1 MAEEIP
7 KGRTGGRGT
16 LAQDLPTERLLKEAQ
31 GLLAALGERALES
44 VTHLG
49 ENPGTGGLK
58 GSLELVRDKV
68 VDTAKEQVKD
78 QVKGKVK
85 DQVKEKV
92 VGTAKSI
99 IPGLGGGDGDGGGKG
114 GKKLKVTNIVEQM
127 DVGAPLSLT
136 YNLWTE
142 WDNFPSYMKKVEDVR
157 NEDEDEVGTESEWK
171 AQVFW
176 SHRKW
181 RAEVIEQVPDKRI
194 IWKSSADKG
203 HVDGTITFHELAPD
217 LTRILFVL
225 EYWPQGFMERT
236 GNLWRAQGRRVRL
249 EMKHFRRHLMREV
262 LLAPDEVVGWRGVVR
277 DGEIVE
283 DDEREGRER
292 EEEER
297 EEEEREKEEP
307 EEGEEREEPGDEYED
322 EEPEEPEDEEPRDE
336 YEEEYEDEE
345 PARRRAR
352 R

>member
-1 MAEEIP
+1 MAEET
-7 KGRTGGRGT
+7 KGRTGGRA
-16 LAQDLPTERLLKEAQ
+16 LARELPTDRLLKEAQ
-31 GLLAALGERALES
+31 DLLAALGERALAS

-49 ENPGTGGLK
+49 NPGPGALKGGLEQVK
-58 GSLELVRDKV
+58 DKV
-68 VDTAKEQVKD
+68 VDTAKEQMKD

-85 DQVKEKV
+85 EQVKEKV
-92 VGTAKSI
+92 VDKAKSV
-99 IPGLGGGDGDGGGKG
+99 IPGLGGGGDGDSGKG
-114 GKKLKVTNIVEQM
+114 GKKLKVTNIVEQI

-142 WDNFPSYMKKVEDVR
+142 WENFPSYMKKVEDVR
-157 NEDEDEVGTESEWK
+157 NEDGDEDGGGTESEWK

-181 RAEVIEQVPDKRI
+181 RAEVVEQVPDKHI
-194 IWKSSADKG
+194 IWTSRADKG
-203 HVDGTITFHELAPD
+203 HVDGTITFHELAPE

-225 EYWPQGFMERT
+225 EYYPQGFMERT

-262 LLAPDEVVGWRGVVR
+262 LLEPDEVVGWRGVVR

-283 DDEREGRER
+283 DDERGRER
-292 EEEER
+292 E
-297 EEEEREKEEP
+297 EEP
-307 EEGEEREEPGDEYED
+307 EEGEEPEGEYED
-322 EEPEEPEDEEPRDE
+322 EEPEEYEDEEPRDE

>member
-1 MAEEIP
+1 MAEETP
-7 KGRTGGRGT
+7 KGRAGGRG
-16 LAQDLPTERLLKEAQ
+16 ALPTDRLVKEAQ
-31 GLLAALGERALES
+31 GLLMALGEKALES

-49 ENPGTGGLK
+49 GNPGIGGALKGGLK
-58 GSLELVRDKV
+58 SELEQAKDKV
-68 VDTAKEQVKD
+68 VDTAKD
-78 QVKGKVK
+78 KVK

-92 VGTAKSI
+92 VDKAKSF
-99 IPGLGGGDGDGGGKG
+99 IPGLGGGGDGGGKG
-114 GKKLKVTNIVEQM
+114 GKKLKVTNIVEQI

-142 WDNFPSYMKKVEDVR
+142 WENFPSYMKKVEDVQ
-157 NEDEDEVGTESEWK
+157 NKGEEEGEDEDVPGTESEWK

-181 RAEVIEQVPDKRI
+181 QAEVVEQVPDKRI
-194 IWKSSADKG
+194 IWTSRADKG
-203 HVDGTITFHELAPD
+203 HVDGTITFHELAPE

-249 EMKHFRRHLMREV
+249 ELKHFRRHLMREV
-262 LLAPDEVVGWRGVVR
+262 LLNPDEVVGWRGVVR

-283 DDEREGRER
+283 GDEREEGEG
-292 EEEER
+292 EEG
-297 EEEEREKEEP
+297 
-307 EEGEEREEPGDEYED
+307 EEGEEREEYDEE
-322 EEPEEPEDEEPRDE
+322 EEPEEPEESEEYEDEEPRDE
-336 YEEEYEDEE
+336 GEEEYEDEE
-345 PARRRAR
+345 PVRRRAR

>member
-1 MAEEIP
+1 MTEDI
-7 KGRTGGRGT
+7 KGRTGGRGA
-16 LAQDLPTERLLKEAQ
+16 LADLPTERLLKEAQ

-49 ENPGTGGLK
+49 NPGPGALKGGLEQVK
-58 GSLELVRDKV
+58 DKV
-68 VDTAKEQVKD
+68 VDTAKEQMKD

-92 VGTAKSI
+92 VDTAKSV

-157 NEDEDEVGTESEWK
+157 NEDEDEIGIETEWK

-194 IWKSSADKG
+194 IWKSRADKG

-292 EEEER
+292 EEEPP
-297 EEEEREKEEP
+297 EEEPEEPEEPEAGEEREKPGDEYEYEEP
-307 EEGEEREEPGDEYED
+307 EEYED
-322 EEPEEPEDEEPRDE
+322 EEPREA

>member
-1 MAEEIP
+1 MADET
-7 KGRTGGRGT
+7 KGRTGGRA
-16 LAQDLPTERLLKEAQ
+16 LAQELPTDRLLKEAQ

-49 ENPGTGGLK
+49 NPGTGALK
-58 GSLELVRDKV
+58 GGLEQVKDKV
-68 VDTAKEQVKD
+68 VDTAKERMKD
-78 QVKGKVK
+78 QVKSKVK

-92 VGTAKSI
+92 VDTAKSV
-99 IPGLGGGDGDGGGKG
+99 IPGLGGGGDGNGGKG

-142 WDNFPSYMKKVEDVR
+142 WENFPSYMKKVEDVR
-157 NEDEDEVGTESEWK
+157 NEEEDGDDDGAGTESEWK

-181 RAEVIEQVPDKRI
+181 RAEVVEQVPDKRI
-194 IWKSSADKG
+194 IWTSRADKG

-262 LLAPDEVVGWRGVVR
+262 LLEPDEVVGWRGVVR

-292 EEEER
+292 EEE
-297 EEEEREKEEP
+297 P
-307 EEGEEREEPGDEYED
+307 EEGEEREKPEDEYEYED
-322 EEPEEPEDEEPRDE
+322 EESKEPEDEEPRDE

>member
-1 MAEEIP
+1 MAEET
-7 KGRTGGRGT
+7 KGRTGERGA
-16 LAQDLPTERLLKEAQ
+16 LARELPTDRLLKEAQ
-31 GLLAALGERALES
+31 SLLAALGERALES

-49 ENPGTGGLK
+49 NPGTGALK
-58 GSLELVRDKV
+58 GGLEQVRDKV
-68 VDTAKEQVKD
+68 ADTAKD
-78 QVKGKVK
+78 QVK

-92 VGTAKSI
+92 KGQFKEKVVDKAKSI
-99 IPGLGGGDGDGGGKG
+99 IPGLGGGDGDGGKG

-142 WDNFPSYMKKVEDVR
+142 WENFPSYMKKVEAVR

-194 IWKSSADKG
+194 IWKSRAEKG

-262 LLAPDEVVGWRGVVR
+262 LLDPDQVVGWRGVVR

-283 DDEREGRER
+283 DDEREGRES
-292 EEEER
+292 EEEP
-297 EEEEREKEEP
+297 EEP
-307 EEGEEREEPGDEYED
+307 EEGEAEEEGDERHDEYED
-322 EEPEEPEDEEPRDE
+322 EEHEEPEEYEDEEPRDE
-336 YEEEYEDEE
+336 DEEEYEDEE
-345 PARRRAR
+345 PVRRRAR

>member
-1 MAEEIP
+1 MAEET
-7 KGRTGGRGT
+7 KGRTGE
-16 LAQDLPTERLLKEAQ
+16 LARDLPTDRLLKEAQ
-31 GLLAALGERALES
+31 SLLAALGERALAS

-49 ENPGTGGLK
+49 NPGTGALK
-58 GSLELVRDKV
+58 GGLEQVRDKV
-68 VDTAKEQVKD
+68 VDTAK
-78 QVKGKVK
+78 

-92 VGTAKSI
+92 KSQFKEKVVDKAKSI
-99 IPGLGGGDGDGGGKG
+99 IPGLGGGGDGGKG

-142 WDNFPSYMKKVEDVR
+142 WENFPSYMKKVEDVQNQADEDR
-157 NEDEDEVGTESEWK
+157 EDEAGTESEWK

-181 RAEVIEQVPDKRI
+181 RAEVVEQVPDKRI
-194 IWKSSADKG
+194 IWTSRADKG
-203 HVDGTITFHELAPD
+203 HVDGTITFHELAPE

-225 EYWPQGFMERT
+225 EYYPQGFMERT

-262 LLAPDEVVGWRGVVR
+262 LLEPDEIVGWRGVVR

-283 DDEREGRER
+283 DDEREGREP
-292 EEEER
+292 EEEPEEER
-297 EEEEREKEEP
+297 EEEP
-307 EEGEEREEPGDEYED
+307 EEGEEPEGEYED
-322 EEPEEPEDEEPRDE
+322 EEPEEDEDEEPRDD
-336 YEEEYEDEE
+336 YEEEYEDEDEE

>member
-1 MAEEIP
+1 MAEET
-7 KGRTGGRGT
+7 KGRAGE
-16 LAQDLPTERLLKEAQ
+16 LARDLPTDRLLKEAQ
-31 GLLAALGERALES
+31 GLLAALGERALAS

-49 ENPGTGGLK
+49 NPGSGVLKGGLDQVK
-58 GSLELVRDKV
+58 DKV
-68 VDTAKEQVKD
+68 VDTAKDQMKD

-85 DQVKEKV
+85 EKV
-92 VGTAKSI
+92 VDTAKSV
-99 IPGLGGGDGDGGGKG
+99 IPGLGGGGDGDGGGKG

-142 WDNFPSYMKKVEDVR
+142 WENFPSYMKKVEDVR
-157 NEDEDEVGTESEWK
+157 YEDEDEIGIESEWK

-194 IWKSSADKG
+194 IWTSRADKG

-262 LLAPDEVVGWRGVVR
+262 LLDPDEVVGWRGVVR

-283 DDEREGRER
+283 DDEREGREQ
-292 EEEER
+292 EEE
-297 EEEEREKEEP
+297 P
-307 EEGEEREEPGDEYED
+307 DEGEESEDREESGDEYGD
-322 EEPEEPEDEEPRDE
+322 EEPEEPEEYEDEEPRDE
-336 YEEEYEDEE
+336 YDEEEYEDEE

>member
-1 MAEEIP
+1 MAEEI
-7 KGRTGGRGT
+7 KGRTGGRS
-16 LAQDLPTERLLKEAQ
+16 LARELPTDRLLKEAQ
-31 GLLAALGERALES
+31 NLLAALGERALES

-49 ENPGTGGLK
+49 ENPGKGALKGGLEQVK
-58 GSLELVRDKV
+58 DKV
-68 VDTAKEQVKD
+68 VDTAKEQMKD
-78 QVKGKVK
+78 QVKEKVK

-92 VGTAKSI
+92 VDKAKSI
-99 IPGLGGGDGDGGGKG
+99 IPGLGGGGDGDAGKG

-142 WDNFPSYMKKVEDVR
+142 WENFPSYMKKVEDVQ
-157 NEDEDEVGTESEWK
+157 NEEGDGDEDGAGTESEWK

-181 RAEVIEQVPDKRI
+181 RAEVVEQIPDKRI
-194 IWKSSADKG
+194 IWTSRADKG

-262 LLAPDEVVGWRGVVR
+262 LLEPDEVVGWRGVVR

-283 DDEREGRER
+283 DDERGRER
-292 EEEER
+292 E
-297 EEEEREKEEP
+297 EEP
-307 EEGEEREEPGDEYED
+307 EEGEEPEGEYED
-322 EEPEEPEDEEPRDE
+322 EEPEEYEDEEARDE

>member
-1 MAEEIP
+1 MAEET
-7 KGRTGGRGT
+7 KGRAGE
-16 LAQDLPTERLLKEAQ
+16 LARDLPTDRLLKEAQ

-44 VTHLG
+44 VTHMG
-49 ENPGTGGLK
+49 NPGTGALK
-58 GSLELVRDKV
+58 GGLEQVRDKV
-68 VDTAKEQVKD
+68 VDTAKDQMKD

-85 DQVKEKV
+85 EKV
-92 VGTAKSI
+92 VDKAKSI
-99 IPGLGGGDGDGGGKG
+99 IPGLGGGGGDGGGKG

-142 WDNFPSYMKKVEDVR
+142 WENFPSYMKKVEDVENEADEDR
-157 NEDEDEVGTESEWK
+157 EDEAGTESEWK

-194 IWKSSADKG
+194 IWKSRADKG

-262 LLAPDEVVGWRGVVR
+262 LLDPDEVVGWRGVVR

-283 DDEREGRER
+283 DDEREGREEP
-292 EEEER
+292 EEEEP
-297 EEEEREKEEP
+297 EEPEEREEP
-307 EEGEEREEPGDEYED
+307 EEGHERYDEYGD
-322 EEPEEPEDEEPRDE
+322 EEPEEYEDEEPRDE

-345 PARRRAR
+345 PARRRVR